1 MVFRQPCA
9 STVFVIT
16 VGVVVGIGEEG
27 ADWFEGGGEGQATT
41 TTITI
46 TAIGVSATAG
56 VGWWHVASTGCVDRV
71 RGEGYYRRIGLVVL
85 VYPRQGL
92 FVG

>member
-1 MVFRQPCA
+1 MVFCFCT
-9 STVFVIT
+9 STIFVIA
-16 VGVVVGIGEEG
+16 VVVRIGEEG